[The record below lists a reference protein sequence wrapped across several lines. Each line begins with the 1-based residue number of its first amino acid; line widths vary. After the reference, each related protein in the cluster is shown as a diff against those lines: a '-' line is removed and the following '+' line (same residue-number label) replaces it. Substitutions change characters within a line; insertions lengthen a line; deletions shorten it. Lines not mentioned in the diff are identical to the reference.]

1 MITIEDYRKYVEKI
15 MDKGLPDVLNNEG
28 RTLLEEDFKQ
38 RVIDTFGKYIN
49 VDSSWYDV
57 RMVQAIEEKDRIKF
71 IYHIHFYDYD
81 KRLEEFTNDNWERLC
96 EIMNILENYINE
108 KKISD

>member
-15 MDKGLPDVLNNEG
+15 MDKGLPDDLNNEG
-28 RTLLEEDFKQ
+28 RDLLEEDFKQ
-38 RVIDTFGKYIN
+38 EIINIFGDYVRADN
-49 VDSSWYDV
+49 VWYDV
-57 RMVQAIEEKDRIKF
+57 HLVRAIEEKNRVKF
-71 IYHIHFYDYD
+71 IYNISFYE
-81 KRLEEFTNDNWERLC
+81 KMTKFINHNWERLC